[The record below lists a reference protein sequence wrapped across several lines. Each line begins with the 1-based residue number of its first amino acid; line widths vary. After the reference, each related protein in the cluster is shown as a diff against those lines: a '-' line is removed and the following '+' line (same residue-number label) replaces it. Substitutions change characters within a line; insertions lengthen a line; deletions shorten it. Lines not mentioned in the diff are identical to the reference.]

1 MVATKCRNLLAAI
14 DAARGRRFTA
24 PILPFAIC
32 DARKGG
38 HVSLP
43 PLLPWDGVALS
54 YPTDATI
61 CRTGT
66 AVAPCDNGAAADRLA
81 GVRISDAGGA
91 ASSCPNF
98 GRLPHVSCYKM
109 LLRRDET
116 DFASMARGYPR
127 GSGGIGDTGKGSG
140 NLRLFEVFAP
150 VRQAPY
156 IADNFGNIASCPDGG
171 HLPAL
176 SAAPGWACGGVYSS
190 GVPFSSGVGI
200 SPWRAPSLS
209 SSFFSMRMHRNSV

>member
-1 MVATKCRNLLAAI
+1 MDIRAGPPAPEMLTFTNISVLDL
-14 DAARGRRFTA
+14 RF
-24 PILPFAIC
+24 F
-32 DARKGG
+32 K
-38 HVSLP
+38 
-43 PLLPWDGVALS
+43 
-54 YPTDATI
+54 
-61 CRTGT
+61 
-66 AVAPCDNGAAADRLA
+66 
-81 GVRISDAGGA
+81 
-91 ASSCPNF
+91 
-98 GRLPHVSCYKM
+98 
-109 LLRRDET
+109 
-116 DFASMARGYPR
+116 
-127 GSGGIGDTGKGSG
+127 
-140 NLRLFEVFAP
+140 VFAP